1 MLLTMYLTPLHFL
14 FWEVSVL
21 VCTSL
26 VIAMFVYLLISI
38 LGLFG
43 WLFCFVCFCLFV
55 SLLLFFAYS
64 LSDPLSDVWPE
75 NISFHDVVYF
85 FNWLLNFIFNT
96 EEFLF
101 YKTPLV
107 DCCSYILKNL
117 DPIKAIFT
125 RAYVFKWP
133 PSLSSRSFQSSCHG
147 DPHRFKLQILGIY
160 CPLPGSTDTY
170 THMAYIYV
178 HIHMKIKINLFQK
191 VVASTVNSPGNGA
204 FRKSPALS

>member
-26 VIAMFVYLLISI
+26 VIAMFVYLLLSI

-55 SLLLFFAYS
+55 SLLLLFAYS
-64 LSDPLSDVWPE
+64 LSDPLSDVWLE

-85 FNWLLNFIFNT
+85 FNWLLKFIFNT

-107 DCCSYILKNL
+107 DCCSYILRNL

-147 DPHRFKLQILGIY
+147 APYRFKLQILGIY
-160 CPLPGSTDTY
+160 
-170 THMAYIYV
+170 A
-178 HIHMKIKINLFQK
+178 LFQVPQTLTHTWHLCTHTHENK
-191 VVASTVNSPGNGA
+191 NKPFSKSGCINSK
-204 FRKSPALS
+204 FTRKWGL